1 MHMDKIRVVLIEDD
15 VDWIKIIETIIDN
28 EDDMMLVA
36 CSRTKEEAIKLSGAL
51 NQIDIFLV
59 DINLTEDNLDGIYTA
74 LELKRSESSKII
86 MLTSMSDEEVIQQAF
101 TAGATDYI
109 LKKDVTRI
117 PEIIRSSYHETP
129 PIQAL
134 IKDYARLK
142 SEEQLKEL
150 TTAERGVY
158 DLVEQGYSRSE
169 IQRKLIKSDNTIKN
183 QIKNILKKLSVS
195 SMKEA
200 IQKVK
205 SGGL

>member
-1 MHMDKIRVVLIEDD
+1 MDKIRVVLIEDD
-15 VDWIKIIETIIDN
+15 EDWIKIIETIIGD
-28 EDDMMLVA
+28 EDDMMVVG
-36 CSRTKEEAIKLSGAL
+36 CGRTQEEAIKLSKAL
-51 NQIDIFLV
+51 DQIDIYLV

-74 LELKRSESSKII
+74 LELKKSESSKII

-109 LKKDVTRI
+109 LKKDATHI
-117 PEIIRSSYHETP
+117 PEIIRSTYNDAP

-134 IKDYARLK
+134 IKDYVRLK
-142 SEEQLKEL
+142 IEEQLKDL
-150 TTAERGVY
+150 TTAERVVY
-158 DLVEQGYSRSE
+158 DLIEQGYSRSE
-169 IQRKLIKSDNTIKN
+169 IQKKLIKSDNTIKN

>member
-1 MHMDKIRVVLIEDD
+1 MDKIRVVLIEDD
-15 VDWIKIIETIIDN
+15 LDWIKIIETIIDN

-117 PEIIRSSYHETP
+117 PEIIRASCHETP

-134 IKDYARLK
+134 IKDYVRLK

-158 DLVEQGYSRSE
+158 DLIEQGYSRSE
-169 IQRKLIKSDNTIKN
+169 IQKKLIKSDNTIKN

>member
-1 MHMDKIRVVLIEDD
+1 MDKIRVVLIEDD
-15 VDWIKIIETIIDN
+15 EDWIKLIETIIGN

-36 CSRTKEEAIKLSGAL
+36 CSRTKEEAIKLSRAL
-51 NQIDIFLV
+51 NHIDIFLV

-109 LKKDVTRI
+109 LKKDATRI

-134 IKDYARLK
+134 IKDYVRLK

-158 DLVEQGYSRSE
+158 DLIEQGYSRSE
-169 IQRKLIKSDNTIKN
+169 IQKKLIKSDNTIKN

>member
-15 VDWIKIIETIIDN
+15 VDWIKIIETIIGN
-28 EDDMMLVA
+28 EDDMLLVA
-36 CSRTKEEAIKLSGAL
+36 CSRTQEEAIKLSRAL

-109 LKKDVTRI
+109 LKKDVTHI
-117 PEIIRSSYHETP
+117 PEIIRSFYHETP

-134 IKDYARLK
+134 IKDYVRLK

-150 TTAERGVY
+150 TTAEREVY
-158 DLVEQGYSRSE
+158 DLIEQGYSRSE
-169 IQRKLIKSDNTIKN
+169 IQKKLIKSDNTIKN

>member
-1 MHMDKIRVVLIEDD
+1 
-15 VDWIKIIETIIDN
+15 
-28 EDDMMLVA
+28 
-36 CSRTKEEAIKLSGAL
+36 
-51 NQIDIFLV
+51 
-59 DINLTEDNLDGIYTA
+59 
-74 LELKRSESSKII
+74 

-109 LKKDVTRI
+109 LKKDATHI
-117 PEIIRSSYHETP
+117 PEIIRSTYNDAP

-134 IKDYARLK
+134 IKDYVRLK
-142 SEEQLKEL
+142 IEEQLKDL
-150 TTAERGVY
+150 TTAERVVY
-158 DLVEQGYSRSE
+158 DLIEQGYSRSE
-169 IQRKLIKSDNTIKN
+169 IQKKLIKSDNTIKN

>member
-1 MHMDKIRVVLIEDD
+1 MDKIRVVLIEDD
-15 VDWIKIIETIIDN
+15 VDWIKIIETIIGN
-28 EDDMMLVA
+28 EDDMLLVA
-36 CSRTKEEAIKLSGAL
+36 CSRTQEEAIKLSRAL

-109 LKKDVTRI
+109 LKKDVTHI
-117 PEIIRSSYHETP
+117 PEIIRSFYHETP

-134 IKDYARLK
+134 IKDYVRLK

-150 TTAERGVY
+150 TTAEREVY
-158 DLVEQGYSRSE
+158 DLIEQGYSRSE
-169 IQRKLIKSDNTIKN
+169 IQKKLIKSDNTIKN

>member
-1 MHMDKIRVVLIEDD
+1 MYMDKIRIVLIEDD
-15 VDWIKIIETIIDN
+15 LDWIKIIETIIGN

-36 CSRTKEEAIKLSGAL
+36 CSRTKEEAIKISGAL

-109 LKKDVTRI
+109 LKKDATHI

-134 IKDYARLK
+134 IKDYVRLK

-158 DLVEQGYSRSE
+158 DLIEQGYSRSE
-169 IQRKLIKSDNTIKN
+169 IQKKLIKSDNTIKN

>member
-1 MHMDKIRVVLIEDD
+1 MDKIRVVLIEDD
-15 VDWIKIIETIIDN
+15 EDWIKIIETIIGD
-28 EDDMMLVA
+28 EDDMMVVG
-36 CSRTKEEAIKLSGAL
+36 CGRTKEEAIKLSKAL
-51 NQIDIFLV
+51 DQIDIYLV

-74 LELKRSESSKII
+74 LELKQSESSKII

-109 LKKDVTRI
+109 LKKDATHI
-117 PEIIRSSYHETP
+117 PEIIRSTYSESP

-134 IKDYARLK
+134 IKDYVRLK

-150 TTAERGVY
+150 TTAERVVY
-158 DLVEQGYSRSE
+158 DLIEQGYSRSE
-169 IQRKLIKSDNTIKN
+169 IQKKLIKSDNTIKN

>member
-1 MHMDKIRVVLIEDD
+1 MDKIRVVLIEDD
-15 VDWIKIIETIIDN
+15 QDWIKIIETIIGD
-28 EDDMMLVA
+28 EDDMMLVG
-36 CSRTKEEAIKLSGAL
+36 CGRTQEEAIKLSRAL
-51 NQIDIFLV
+51 DQIDIYLV
-59 DINLTEDNLDGIYTA
+59 DINLTEGNLDGIYTA

-109 LKKDVTRI
+109 LKKDAPHI

-134 IKDYARLK
+134 IKDYVRLK

-150 TTAERGVY
+150 TTAERRVY
-158 DLVEQGYSRSE
+158 DLIEQGYSRSE
-169 IQRKLIKSDNTIKN
+169 IQKKLIKSDNTIKN

>member
-15 VDWIKIIETIIDN
+15 EDWIKLIETIIGN

-51 NQIDIFLV
+51 NHIDIFLV

-109 LKKDVTRI
+109 LKKDATRI
-117 PEIIRSSYHETP
+117 PEIIRASYHETP

-134 IKDYARLK
+134 IKDYVRLK

-158 DLVEQGYSRSE
+158 DLIEQGYSRSE
-169 IQRKLIKSDNTIKN
+169 IQKKLIKSDNTIKN

>member
-15 VDWIKIIETIIDN
+15 EDWIKIIETIIGN

-109 LKKDVTRI
+109 LKKDATRI

-134 IKDYARLK
+134 IKDYVRLK

-158 DLVEQGYSRSE
+158 DLIEQGYSRSE
-169 IQRKLIKSDNTIKN
+169 IQKKLIKSDNTIKN

>member
-15 VDWIKIIETIIDN
+15 EDWIKLIETIIGN

-36 CSRTKEEAIKLSGAL
+36 CSRTKEEAIELSGAL

-109 LKKDVTRI
+109 LKKDATRI
-117 PEIIRSSYHETP
+117 PDIIRSSYHESP

-134 IKDYARLK
+134 IKDYVRLK
-142 SEEQLKEL
+142 CEEQLKEL

-158 DLVEQGYSRSE
+158 DLIEQGYSRSE
-169 IQRKLIKSDNTIKN
+169 IQKKLIKSDNTIKN

>member
-1 MHMDKIRVVLIEDD
+1 MDKIRVVLIEDD

-28 EDDMMLVA
+28 EDDMMVVA
-36 CSRTKEEAIKLSGAL
+36 CSRTKEEAIKVSGAL

>member
-1 MHMDKIRVVLIEDD
+1 MDKIRVVLIEDD
-15 VDWIKIIETIIDN
+15 EDWIKLIETIIGN

-51 NQIDIFLV
+51 NHIDIFLV

-109 LKKDVTRI
+109 LKKDATRI
-117 PEIIRSSYHETP
+117 PEIIRASYHETP

-134 IKDYARLK
+134 IKDYVRLK

-158 DLVEQGYSRSE
+158 DLIEQGYSRSE
-169 IQRKLIKSDNTIKN
+169 IQKKLIKSDNTIKN